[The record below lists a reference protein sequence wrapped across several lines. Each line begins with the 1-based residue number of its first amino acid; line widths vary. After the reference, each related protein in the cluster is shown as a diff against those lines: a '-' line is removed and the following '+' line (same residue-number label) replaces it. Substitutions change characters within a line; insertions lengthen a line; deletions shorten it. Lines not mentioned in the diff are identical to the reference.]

1 MLSSGR
7 RKPIDRAG
15 RVEIV
20 VISRHT
26 GALEAV
32 YEGCRI
38 IGDMDDNDN
47 LTTRQNGLS
56 IQTRGLTKRYGKFT
70 AVDSL
75 DLQVRAGE
83 VYGLLGPNGAGK
95 TTTIKMLCGLLKR
108 TSGEAYLLG
117 KSVPD
122 KGISAM
128 LGYMPQETALYVGLT
143 VHQNLA
149 FFGRVFGLSRAEIA
163 ERERE
168 LLEFIDLEKWRNEL
182 VMNLSGG
189 MKHRVSLACSLIHR
203 PPLLFLD
210 EPTVGVDPEL
220 RASFWDY
227 FEDVRNAGTTIL
239 ITTHYM
245 DEANHCGRVGFMRG
259 GRLIAEGE
267 PSEILREAG
276 TTSLEDAFLALSREG
291 DER

>member
-1 MLSSGR
+1 M
-7 RKPIDRAG
+7 
-15 RVEIV
+15 
-20 VISRHT
+20 
-26 GALEAV
+26 
-32 YEGCRI
+32 
-38 IGDMDDNDN
+38 GDGN
-47 LTTRQNGLS
+47 RYS
-56 IQTRGLTKRYGKFT
+56 IETRGLTKKYGKFT
-70 AVDSL
+70 AVDGL
-75 DLQVRAGE
+75 DLLVEPGE
-83 VYGLLGPNGAGK
+83 IYGLLGPNGAGK

-108 TSGEAYLLG
+108 TSGEARLLG
-117 KSVPD
+117 ESIPG
-122 KGISAM
+122 KGISGR

-149 FFGRVFGLSRAEIA
+149 FFGRIFGLSRGQIA

-168 LLEFIDLEKWRNEL
+168 LLAFIDLEKWRDAL

-227 FEDVRNAGTTIL
+227 FDELRNAGTTIL

-245 DEANHCGRVGFMRG
+245 DEAGHCGRVGFMRN
-259 GRLIAEGE
+259 GRLIAEGAPDE
-267 PSEILREAG
+267 VLRAAG
-276 TTSLEDAFLALSREG
+276 TTTLEDAFLALSRRVDG
-291 DER
+291 Q